1 MQNPVGIEYVQEN
14 VTAAVGDGLIA
25 LVKSQPED
33 PIDFLG
39 NFFLHYAKSLESSK
53 AVRCPCVCASL
64 AASTFLMGIIDR
76 GGAAFPLSLCICGSL
91 FDFAFLILNLAHHT
105 QLSGL

>member
-64 AASTFLMGIIDR
+64 AASALKKWRSMTAGALLFPCLCTFSG
-76 GGAAFPLSLCICGSL
+76 PL
-91 FDFAFLILNLAHHT
+91 F
-105 QLSGL
+105 